1 MSEDLPLRETLEQ
14 LIERLDHL
22 ERVLQANTTRLHAVE
37 LRLGLD
43 STPRAAQQ
51 RRPTYERL
59 KDERDER
66 APPPPPTTGTPQG
79 RATEGDETRAPDV
92 QAAASPYDAQPAQEG
107 QAHAPG
113 TSGAEAGAAYA
124 GASAQSSD
132 ASRAAAGAPT
142 KRRDLE
148 SVIGGSWFNW
158 VGIIAVTFGVAFFL
172 KLAFENEWIGPG
184 ARVALG
190 AAGGLALL
198 YVAERLRARGLR
210 QYAYVLS
217 GGGLLILY
225 LSVYAAHGFYRLIN
239 QPVAFLLMAA
249 VTTTAVLLAV
259 RHDALAVAI
268 LGLVGGFMTPILLR
282 TGTDNQLG
290 LFTYIALLDAGVL
303 AVAYFKRWR
312 SLDFLSFAGTV
323 LMTLGWAAI
332 HYRRE
337 KLWTTLVFISIF
349 FILYAL
355 LAVFHNVLTRRPSR
369 WFDVALLAANAT
381 LYFGAAY
388 ALLYDAGYD
397 HVAPASHALLVSTF
411 FTCLFYTAWRWSRED
426 RLLTY
431 SYVGAA
437 VVFFT
442 TAVAIQLELQ
452 WVTIAWAIEALM
464 LLWVGLRSG
473 ETAPRHAALAVFGA
487 AIVHWF
493 AWDMREFAYGVD
505 ASFTPLL
512 NRRALSCAVLVGAL
526 AVAARLYKRAAA
538 AAVPE
543 EERGTATTFFALAGN
558 ALALTLLSLD
568 VNDYFNAR
576 LGGAA
581 GVAADVRGRTD
592 NARLF
597 SFTALWAFYGAT
609 ALALGLLRRITLLR
623 FGALLLLA
631 AACSVAVFN
640 SIFYAATWHVPVFN
654 HTFMGYAALIFALAA
669 CARFYTRFG
678 GADAGERAFAL
689 PAFVLAAN
697 IFALVALS
705 VEAIGFFDRAA
716 ASLYAAAGDRGVDTA
731 RLEEGKAFTLS
742 LIWTLYGACAFLY
755 GARRNARAWRYGGLL
770 LLAATS
776 VKLLVWDAGFY
787 ASAWHA
793 PVLNRTFAAFALLVA
808 ALWLVARTYARSG
821 GIFEEGANLLAV
833 VTVAAN
839 VLALVALSAEAAGYF
854 QSRIAAE
861 WSRVGPGVSPASPE
875 FDARLRDL
883 ELAKQLSLSVMWAL
897 YGGGLLVAG
906 RLRRVRLLRLMALAL
921 LSLTTLKVF
930 FWDLSYLDRVYRII
944 SFIVLGLILL
954 AVSYLYQK
962 SQQRAAEADEG

>member
-1 MSEDLPLRETLEQ
+1 MSEDLPSRETLEQ

-22 ERVLQANTTRLHAVE
+22 ERVLQANTARLHAVE

-43 STPRAAQQ
+43 PTPQAARQ

-66 APPPPPTTGTPQG
+66 AAATPAGMPQG
-79 RATEGDETRAPDV
+79 RATEESETRAPHEW
-92 QAAASPYDAQPAQEG
+92 AATTHDAQSAHEG
-107 QAHAPG
+107 QEHAPG
-113 TSGAEAGAAYA
+113 TSGAEAEAAYV

-132 ASRAAAGAPT
+132 ASRGAAGRVP
-142 KRRDLE
+142 KRRDIE

-172 KLAFENEWIGPG
+172 KLAFENEWIGPE

-225 LSVYAAHGFYRLIN
+225 LSIYAARTFYDLIN
-239 QPVAFLLMAA
+239 QPVAFLLMVA
-249 VTTTAVLLAV
+249 VTGAAVLLAV

-268 LGLVGGFMTPILLR
+268 LGLVGGFLTPVLLS
-282 TGTDNQLG
+282 TGVDNQLG

-323 LMTLGWAAI
+323 LMTLGWAAT

-337 KLWTTLVFISIF
+337 KFLTTLVFISVF

-369 WFDVALLAANAT
+369 WFDVALLVANAT

-388 ALLYDAGYD
+388 VLLDDGGYD
-397 HVAPASHALLVSTF
+397 HAAPAAHALLVSTF

-452 WVTIAWAIEALM
+452 WVTIVWAIEALM

-473 ETAPRHAALAVFGA
+473 ESAPRHAALAVFGA
-487 AIVHWF
+487 ASLHWL
-493 AWDMREFAYGVD
+493 AWDAPEFSYRTAAGFV
-505 ASFTPLL
+505 PLL
-512 NRRALSCAVLVGAL
+512 NQRALSCAVLIGSL
-526 AVAARLYKRAAA
+526 AAA
-538 AAVPE
+538 AWLYWRARGDVGD
-543 EERGTATTFFALAGN
+543 EERSAAGTLCTLAAN
-558 ALALTLLSLD
+558 ALAFALLTLDL
-568 VNDYFNAR
+568 NDYFERRRWLASGQPADGYYG
-576 LGGAA
+576 LGLSNDGFENT
-581 GVAADVRGRTD
+581 RQ
-592 NARLF
+592 F
-597 SFTALWAFYGAT
+597 SLSALWTIYGAMLLFYGV
-609 ALALGLLRRITLLR
+609 RRNFRVLR
-623 FGALLLLA
+623 FAGFALLVLA
-631 AACSVAVFN
+631 TIKVFALDL
-640 SIFYAATWHVPVFN
+640 SFYAAPWHTPVFN
-654 HTFMGYAALIFALAA
+654 G
-669 CARFYTRFG
+669 
-678 GADAGERAFAL
+678 
-689 PAFVLAAN
+689 
-697 IFALVALS
+697 
-705 VEAIGFFDRAA
+705 
-716 ASLYAAAGDRGVDTA
+716 
-731 RLEEGKAFTLS
+731 
-742 LIWTLYGACAFLY
+742 
-755 GARRNARAWRYGGLL
+755 
-770 LLAATS
+770 
-776 VKLLVWDAGFY
+776 
-787 ASAWHA
+787 
-793 PVLNRTFAAFALLVA
+793 TFAAFALLVA
-808 ALWLVARTYARSG
+808 AYALAVWLYARDG
-821 GIFEEGANLLAV
+821 RIGDDERAV
-833 VTVAAN
+833 VPILVVIAN
-839 VLALVALSAEAAGYF
+839 VLALVALSAEASGYF
-854 QSRIAAE
+854 QSSIAAE
-861 WSRVGPGVSPASPE
+861 WGRVGPGFSPATPE
-875 FDARLRDL
+875 FNARLRDL

-897 YGGGLLVAG
+897 YGGGLLIAG
-906 RLRRVRLLRLMALAL
+906 RMWRVRLLRLMSLAL
-921 LSLTTLKVF
+921 LGLTTLKVF
-930 FWDLSYLDRVYRII
+930 FWDLSFLDRVYRIV

-962 SQQRAAEADEG
+962 SQQRAAAEEGEQSHER